1 MQNSRGH
8 ETGRLEK
15 ILEEYRDLLD
25 MGKAKAF
32 ISVCNIEL
40 GRSARQR
47 KIHRRRKYGSRN
59 NFTDT
64 EVWTN
69 GTGKMCLRGQYGR
82 IVCSMRFNPTNC
94 LEALEKDRE
103 KLSGLPMPA
112 RYRTWKEIDLLF
124 RDLYD
129 DRLLGQYHDLDR
141 AAENYMAFQ
150 AEKEIQNYIDSLP
163 AEAVYEQCHYRKRI
177 GRDEKN
183 AY

>member
-1 MQNSRGH
+1 MDPG
-8 ETGRLEK
+8 T
-15 ILEEYRDLLD
+15 I
-25 MGKAKAF
+25 
-32 ISVCNIEL
+32 
-40 GRSARQR
+40 
-47 KIHRRRKYGSRN
+47 
-59 NFTDT
+59 FTDT

-69 GTGKMCLRGQYGR
+69 GTGKMCLRGQYGKDR
-82 IVCSMRFNPTNC
+82 L

-163 AEAVYEQCHYRKRI
+163 AEAVYERCHYRKELAGMKRMHI
-177 GRDEKN
+177 EEYRFEKVKLMLEDIT
-183 AY
+183 AVYE